1 MKDTIKVTL
10 SLVAIFIAAGL
21 IMGLTYMKTSPVR
34 FIAEKKEHEEALK
47 LMAPEATDPIHT
59 AGTWTIH
66 GKPSRYYEATSGG
79 KAVAFIADTSGK
91 GYSSYIQMMVSLETD
106 LTIKDV
112 NILHHGETPGLGDQ
126 VEDRKLFLDQFKG
139 KGLSQLV
146 LIKGE
151 TTENIQAITGAT
163 ISSRAVTNGVRDAA
177 KMLVDKYGAG
187 VLSAAGQGA
196 RHEVKHEHK

>member
-1 MKDTIKVTL
+1 MKDMIKVTL
-10 SLVAIFIAAGL
+10 SLVVIFIAAGL

-47 LMAPEATDPIHT
+47 LMAPEATDPIHAAGKWSVHHKEREYYAAT
-59 AGTWTIH
+59 AG
-66 GKPSRYYEATSGG
+66 GKT
-79 KAVAFIADTSGK
+79 VAYIADTAGK
-91 GYSSYIQMMVSLETD
+91 GYSSFIQMLVSLDTD
-106 LTIKDV
+106 LKIKDV

-163 ISSRAVTNGVRDAA
+163 ISSRAVTNGVKDAVQ
-177 KMLVDKYGAG
+177 MLVDKYGAG
-187 VLSAAGQGA
+187 VQSAAGQGA
-196 RHEVKHEHK
+196 THEVKHEHK